1 MTWSN
6 SLLVVPLINSSRL
19 QWRRSQPCDNDSCR
33 PRALESVTSSHL
45 SPWRGQ
51 RRDCECD
58 STRLS
63 DSDKEIRMIKC
74 NRDQVKRLLKALRRE
89 KDPVLRQR
97 IQMVLLRE
105 DGNVQR
111 KIAELMG
118 VSLSTVNRAHVA
130 YDSGGVSALRRK
142 PTGGRRHENMT
153 LEEEKALLARFTKAV
168 DAGVPLN
175 IAELKLAYEKEIGRP
190 TSNSTVYG
198 LLARHELRKLVPQ
211 PLNRNEISGHR
222 R

>member
-1 MTWSN
+1 
-6 SLLVVPLINSSRL
+6 
-19 QWRRSQPCDNDSCR
+19 
-33 PRALESVTSSHL
+33 
-45 SPWRGQ
+45 
-51 RRDCECD
+51 
-58 STRLS
+58 
-63 DSDKEIRMIKC
+63 MIKC

-142 PTGGRRHENMT
+142 PTGGRRHDV
-153 LEEEKALLARFTKAV
+153 K
-168 DAGVPLN
+168 
-175 IAELKLAYEKEIGRP
+175 
-190 TSNSTVYG
+190 
-198 LLARHELRKLVPQ
+198 
-211 PLNRNEISGHR
+211 HR
-222 R
+222 